1 MIKPLK
7 VNKKKNREREI
18 YEAFVE
24 NMMLLCI
31 RYLGNILDAEE
42 AMHNGFIKVFTN
54 LKKFKPENEN
64 SFGAWVK
71 KIMINECL
79 MFLRKKVNFKLISL
93 DEINEIKDD
102 YFESHNFANIESYL
116 ALINQL
122 PIGYKTIFN
131 LYAIE
136 GYSHKEISIML
147 KITESTSR
155 SQLTKARKLLQQKLV
170 RKGNLYA

>member
-7 VNKKKNREREI
+7 VSKKKNREREI
-18 YEAFVE
+18 YDAFAE
-24 NMMLLCI
+24 NMMLLCF
-31 RYLGNILDAEE
+31 RYLGNVLDAEE
-42 AMHNGFIKVFTN
+42 AMHNGFIKVFSN
-54 LKKFKPENEN
+54 LKKFKPVQEN

-79 MFLRKKVNFKLISL
+79 MFLRKKVNFKLVSL
-93 DEINEIKDD
+93 DEVNEIKDNC
-102 YFESHNFANIESYL
+102 FENHNAANIESYL

-136 GYSHKEISIML
+136 GYSHKEIGLML

-170 RKGNLYA
+170 RKEDLYA